1 MSDLHFGGGS
11 LPVTWNGSCLCCPAV
26 RLVVDASR
34 MVAEGIA
41 GKQREGRCAGWL
53 RIMCKWTS
61 TLIMAYAS
69 QGGHYARRSGI
80 GYIENVYELVAFP
93 RERPTSSASAI
104 TANIPPPPRTKTAI
118 RYYSLHQTNK
128 KKTKPRYHQVAH
140 PQWSQDHDYAPV
152 HSEQQCSYQM
162 KKRRDIMSEIIGVE
176 QSPKPKEMRK
186 TDFVE

>member
-104 TANIPPPPRTKTAI
+104 TANIPPPPGQKQQYVTTHSTK
-118 RYYSLHQTNK
+118 QT
-128 KKTKPRYHQVAH
+128 
-140 PQWSQDHDYAPV
+140 
-152 HSEQQCSYQM
+152 
-162 KKRRDIMSEIIGVE
+162 KKRPSPGTTRWLTRNGPKIMTM
-176 QSPKPKEMRK
+176 PPCTANNNAPTK
-186 TDFVE
+186 